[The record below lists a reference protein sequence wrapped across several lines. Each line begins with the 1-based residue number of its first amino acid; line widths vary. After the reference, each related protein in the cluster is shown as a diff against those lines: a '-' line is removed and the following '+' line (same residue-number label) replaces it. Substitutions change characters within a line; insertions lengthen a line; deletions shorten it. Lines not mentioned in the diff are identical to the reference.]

1 MLPIILGVSLPNVD
15 QMINKYFASQL
26 GEGAQTAMMNAVRVM
41 LIPIGVFAQAMGIAI
56 LPTLSAHFSS
66 GDKVEFRRSIV
77 KGLRSVLFVSI
88 PVSVL
93 MFILAEPIISVLYQH
108 GKYNYHDAVTTASA
122 LRFYSVGIFA
132 WSAQAILTRSFY
144 AIGDSRTPV
153 ISGTIMTIV
162 FILLNLFVI
171 HFTSWDIAGLAA
183 MTSIAAT
190 FHGIV
195 MLVILNMRVGKI
207 ADFPLGMTI
216 LKTILATIGLIIV
229 CVPLHG
235 ALAVAFPASSGTLNS
250 LSQLIIVG
258 IIGLVAF
265 GGLAYIMN
273 MSEINVVKSLAM
285 RLR

>member
-1 MLPIILGVSLPNVD
+1 
-15 QMINKYFASQL
+15 
-26 GEGAQTAMMNAVRVM
+26 
-41 LIPIGVFAQAMGIAI
+41 
-56 LPTLSAHFSS
+56 
-66 GDKVEFRRSIV
+66 
-77 KGLRSVLFVSI
+77 
-88 PVSVL
+88 
-93 MFILAEPIISVLYQH
+93 
-108 GKYNYHDAVTTASA
+108 
-122 LRFYSVGIFA
+122 
-132 WSAQAILTRSFY
+132 
-144 AIGDSRTPV
+144 
-153 ISGTIMTIV
+153 MTIV

-285 RLR
+285 RLSGKNKT